1 MTLII
6 AHRGASGYKPEMTVP
21 AYELALKQNVDGF
34 ETDVRLTKD
43 LELVGIH
50 DRKTGRVAD
59 RDLIVSKSTLKDL
72 RELDFS
78 GKETNAKVMT
88 IREFLSLALDSG
100 KSLTLTIETKHVT
113 KHHGLLEHKLNE
125 LLTEYNLNRNQHD
138 RVKTILMSFNPL
150 AVLRF
155 SKLIP
160 LIPRVQLKEKS
171 YPFLHLYP
179 NPGNPEIV
187 GPGIELLLKRPD
199 LITKFK
205 DQGKK
210 IFVWT
215 VNSPQDMRFCL
226 ERGIDAIITNYPDI
240 AYQEREA
247 FLRSK

>member
-6 AHRGASGYKPEMTVP
+6 AHRGASGYKPEMTIP

-59 RDLIVSKSTLKDL
+59 RDLVVSKSTLKDL

-100 KSLTLTIETKHVT
+100 KSLTLTIETKHLT
-113 KHHGLLEHKLNE
+113 KHYGLLEHKLNE
-125 LLTEYNLNRNQHD
+125 LLTEYNLNKNQHD
-138 RVKTILMSFNPL
+138 RVKIVLMSFNPL

-155 SKLIP
+155 SKLNP
-160 LIPRVQLKEKS
+160 LIPKVQLKERS

-240 AYQEREA
+240 AYLEREA

>member
-6 AHRGASGYKPEMTVP
+6 AHRGASGYKPEMTIP

-43 LELVGIH
+43 LELVGVH

-59 RDLIVSKSTLKDL
+59 RDLVVSKSTLKEL
-72 RELDFS
+72 QELDFS
-78 GKETNAKVMT
+78 SKETKAKVMT
-88 IREFLSLALDSG
+88 IREFLSLAIDSG

-125 LLTEYNLNRNQHD
+125 LLTEFKMNANQHE
-138 RVKTILMSFNPL
+138 RVKIVLMSFNPL

-155 SKLIP
+155 SKLNP

-240 AYQEREA
+240 AYLEREA

>member
-6 AHRGASGYKPEMTVP
+6 AHRGASGYKPEMTIP

-59 RDLIVSKSTLKDL
+59 RDLVVSKSTLKEL
-72 RELDFS
+72 QELDFS
-78 GKETNAKVMT
+78 SKETKAKVMT
-88 IREFLSLALDSG
+88 IKEFLTLAFDSG
-100 KSLTLTIETKHVT
+100 KSLTLTIETKHLT
-113 KHHGLLEHKLNE
+113 KHHGLLEHKINE
-125 LLTEYNLNRNQHD
+125 LLTEFKMNANQHE
-138 RVKTILMSFNPL
+138 RVKIVLMSFNPL

-155 SKLIP
+155 SKLNP
-160 LIPRVQLKEKS
+160 LIPRVQLKERS

-187 GPGIELLLKRPD
+187 GPGIELLIKSPD

-240 AYQEREA
+240 AYLEREA
-247 FLRSK
+247 FLRSM

>member
-6 AHRGASGYKPEMTVP
+6 AHRGSSGYKPEMTIP

-50 DRKTGRVAD
+50 DRRTSRVAN
-59 RDLIVSKSTLKDL
+59 RDLVVSKSTLKEL
-72 RELDFS
+72 QELDFS
-78 GKETNAKVMT
+78 SKETKAKVMT
-88 IREFLSLALDSG
+88 IREFLSLALDSD
-100 KSLTLTIETKHVT
+100 KSLTLTLESKHIT

-125 LLTEYNLNRNQHD
+125 LLTEFNMNANQHD

-205 DQGKK
+205 DRGKK

-240 AYQEREA
+240 AYLEREA

>member
-6 AHRGASGYKPEMTVP
+6 AHRGASGYKPEITIP

-43 LELVGIH
+43 LELVGVH

-59 RDLIVSKSTLKDL
+59 RDLVVSNSTLDEL
-72 RELDFS
+72 QELDFS
-78 GKETNAKVMT
+78 SKETKAKVMT
-88 IREFLSLALDSG
+88 IREFLSLAIDSG

-113 KHHGLLEHKLNE
+113 KHHGLLEHKLNK
-125 LLTEYNLNRNQHD
+125 LLTEFKMNANQHE
-138 RVKTILMSFNPL
+138 RVKIVLMSFNPL

-155 SKLIP
+155 SKLNP

-171 YPFLHLYP
+171 YPFMHLYP

-205 DQGKK
+205 EQGKK

-226 ERGIDAIITNYPDI
+226 EQGIDAIITNYPDI
-240 AYQEREA
+240 AYLEREA

>member
-6 AHRGASGYKPEMTVP
+6 AHRGASGYKPEMTIP

-59 RDLIVSKSTLKDL
+59 RDLVVSKSTLKVL
-72 RELDFS
+72 QELDFS
-78 GKETNAKVMT
+78 SKETKAKVMT
-88 IREFLSLALDSG
+88 IREFLSLAIDSG

-113 KHHGLLEHKLNE
+113 KHHVLLEHKLNE
-125 LLTEYNLNRNQHD
+125 LLTEYNLNKNQHD
-138 RVKTILMSFNPL
+138 RVKIILMSFNPL

-155 SKLIP
+155 SKLNP
-160 LIPRVQLKEKS
+160 LIPRVQLKERS

-240 AYQEREA
+240 AYLEREA

>member
-6 AHRGASGYKPEMTVP
+6 AHRGSSGYKPEMTIP

-43 LELVGIH
+43 LELVGVH

-59 RDLIVSKSTLKDL
+59 RDLVVSKSTLKEL
-72 RELDFS
+72 QELDFS
-78 GKETNAKVMT
+78 SKETKAKVMT
-88 IREFLSLALDSG
+88 IREFLSLALDSD

-125 LLTEYNLNRNQHD
+125 LLTEYNLNKNQHD
-138 RVKTILMSFNPL
+138 RVKIVLMSFNPL

-155 SKLIP
+155 SKLNP
-160 LIPRVQLKEKS
+160 LIPRVQLKERS
-171 YPFLHLYP
+171 YPFLHFYP

-240 AYQEREA
+240 AYLEREA

>member
-6 AHRGASGYKPEMTVP
+6 AHRGASGCKPEMTIP

-43 LELVGIH
+43 LELVGVH
-50 DRKTGRVAD
+50 DRRTGRVAD
-59 RDLIVSKSTLKDL
+59 RDLVISKSTLKEL
-72 RELDFS
+72 QELDFS
-78 GKETNAKVMT
+78 SKETKAKVMT
-88 IREFLSLALDSG
+88 IREFFSLAIDSG

-125 LLTEYNLNRNQHD
+125 LLTEFKLNVNQHE
-138 RVKTILMSFNPL
+138 RVKIVLMSFNPL

-155 SKLIP
+155 SKSNP
-160 LIPRVQLKEKS
+160 LIPRVQLKEKC

-187 GPGIELLLKRPD
+187 GPGIELLLKRPE

-240 AYQEREA
+240 AYLEREA

>member
-6 AHRGASGYKPEMTVP
+6 AHRGASGYKPEMTIP

-43 LELVGIH
+43 LELVGVH

-59 RDLIVSKSTLKDL
+59 RDLVVSKSTLKEL
-72 RELDFS
+72 QELDFS
-78 GKETNAKVMT
+78 SKETKAKVMT

-100 KSLTLTIETKHVT
+100 RSLTLTIETKHVT

-125 LLTEYNLNRNQHD
+125 LLTEYNLNKNQHD
-138 RVKTILMSFNPL
+138 RVKILLMSFNPL

-155 SKLIP
+155 SKLNP
-160 LIPRVQLKEKS
+160 LVPRVQLKEKS

-187 GPGIELLLKRPD
+187 GPGIELLLKRPG

-240 AYQEREA
+240 AYLEREA

>member
-6 AHRGASGYKPEMTVP
+6 AHRGASGYKPEMTIP

-43 LELVGIH
+43 LELVGVH
-50 DRKTGRVAD
+50 DRKTGRVAE
-59 RDLIVSKSTLKDL
+59 RDLVVSKITLKDL
-72 RELDFS
+72 QELDFS
-78 GKETNAKVMT
+78 SKETKAKVMT

-100 KSLTLTIETKHVT
+100 KSLTLTIETKHIT

-138 RVKTILMSFNPL
+138 RVKIILMSFNPL

-155 SKLIP
+155 SKLNP

-240 AYQEREA
+240 AYLEREA

>member
-6 AHRGASGYKPEMTVP
+6 AHRGASGYKPEMTIS

-43 LELVGIH
+43 LEPVGVH

-59 RDLIVSKSTLKDL
+59 CDLVVSKSTLKEL
-72 RELDFS
+72 QELDFS
-78 GKETNAKVMT
+78 SKETNAKVMT
-88 IREFLSLALDSG
+88 IREFLSLAIDSG
-100 KSLTLTIETKHVT
+100 KNLTLTIETKHLT
-113 KHHGLLEHKLNE
+113 KHHGLLEHKLNN
-125 LLTEYNLNRNQHD
+125 LLTEFKMNANQHE
-138 RVKTILMSFNPL
+138 RVKIVLMSFNPL

-155 SKLIP
+155 SKLNP

-179 NPGNPEIV
+179 NPGKPEIV
-187 GPGIELLLKRPD
+187 GPGIELLLKSPD

-240 AYQEREA
+240 AYLEREA

>member
-6 AHRGASGYKPEMTVP
+6 AHRGSSGYKPEMTIP

-59 RDLIVSKSTLKDL
+59 RDLVVSKSTLK
-72 RELDFS
+72 ELQELAFS
-78 GKETNAKVMT
+78 SKETEAKVMT
-88 IREFLSLALDSG
+88 IRELLSYALDSG
-100 KSLTLTIETKHVT
+100 KSLTLTIETKHIT

-125 LLTEYNLNRNQHD
+125 LLTEFKMNANQHE
-138 RVKTILMSFNPL
+138 RVKIVLMSFNPL

-155 SKLIP
+155 SKLNP
-160 LIPRVQLKEKS
+160 LVPRVQLKEKS

-240 AYQEREA
+240 AYLEREE

>member
-6 AHRGASGYKPEMTVP
+6 AHRGASGYKPEMTIP

-43 LELVGIH
+43 LELVGVH
-50 DRKTGRVAD
+50 DRRTGRVAD
-59 RDLIVSKSTLKDL
+59 RDLVISKSTLKEL
-72 RELDFS
+72 QELDFS
-78 GKETNAKVMT
+78 SKETKAKVMT
-88 IREFLSLALDSG
+88 IREFLSLAIDSG

-125 LLTEYNLNRNQHD
+125 LLTEFKLNVNQHE
-138 RVKTILMSFNPL
+138 RVKIVLMSFNPL

-155 SKLIP
+155 SKLNP

-240 AYQEREA
+240 AYLEREA

>member
-6 AHRGASGYKPEMTVP
+6 AHRGSSGYKQEMTIP

-43 LELVGIH
+43 LELVGVH
-50 DRKTGRVAD
+50 DRRTGRVAD
-59 RDLIVSKSTLKDL
+59 RDLVISKSTLKEL
-72 RELDFS
+72 QELDFS
-78 GKETNAKVMT
+78 SKETKAKVMT
-88 IREFLSLALDSG
+88 IREFLSLAIDSG

-125 LLTEYNLNRNQHD
+125 LLTEFKLNVNQHE
-138 RVKTILMSFNPL
+138 RVKIVLMSFNPL

-155 SKLIP
+155 SKLNP

-240 AYQEREA
+240 AYLEREA

>member
-6 AHRGASGYKPEMTVP
+6 AHRGASGYKPEMTIP

-43 LELVGIH
+43 LELVGVH

-59 RDLIVSKSTLKDL
+59 RDLVVSKSTLKDL
-72 RELDFS
+72 GELDFS

-88 IREFLSLALDSG
+88 IREFLTLALDSG
-100 KSLTLTIETKHVT
+100 KSLTLTIETKHLT

-125 LLTEYNLNRNQHD
+125 LLTGFKMNANQHE
-138 RVKTILMSFNPL
+138 RVKIVLMSFNPL

-155 SKLIP
+155 SKLNP
-160 LIPRVQLKEKS
+160 LIPRVQLKERS

-226 ERGIDAIITNYPDI
+226 ELGIDAIITNYPDI
-240 AYQEREA
+240 AYLEREA

>member
-6 AHRGASGYKPEMTVP
+6 AHRGASGCKAEMTIP

-59 RDLIVSKSTLKDL
+59 RDLVVSKSTLKDIQ
-72 RELDFS
+72 ELNFS
-78 GKETNAKVMT
+78 SKETEAKVMT
-88 IREFLSLALDSG
+88 IREFLTLAIDSG
-100 KSLTLTIETKHVT
+100 KSLTLTIETKHLT

-125 LLTEYNLNRNQHD
+125 LLTEYNLNKNQHD
-138 RVKTILMSFNPL
+138 RVKIVLMSFNPL

-155 SKLIP
+155 SKLNP
-160 LIPRVQLKEKS
+160 LVPRVQLKEKS

-240 AYQEREA
+240 AYLEREA

>member
-6 AHRGASGYKPEMTVP
+6 AHRGASGYKPEMTIP
-21 AYELALKQNVDGF
+21 AYELALKQNVEGF

-43 LELVGIH
+43 LELVGVH
-50 DRKTGRVAD
+50 DRKTGRVTD
-59 RDLIVSKSTLKDL
+59 RDLVVSKSTLKEL
-72 RELDFS
+72 QELDFS
-78 GKETNAKVMT
+78 SKETKAKVMT
-88 IREFLSLALDSG
+88 LRELLSFAIDSG

-125 LLTEYNLNRNQHD
+125 LLTDYSLNKNQHE
-138 RVKTILMSFNPL
+138 RVKIVLMSFNPL
-150 AVLRF
+150 AILRF
-155 SKLIP
+155 SKLNP
-160 LIPRVQLKEKS
+160 LIPRVQLREKS
-171 YPFLHLYP
+171 YPLLHLFP

-226 ERGIDAIITNYPDI
+226 ELGIDAIITNYPDI
-240 AYQEREA
+240 AYLEREA

>member
-6 AHRGASGYKPEMTVP
+6 AHRGASGYKPEMTIP

-43 LELVGIH
+43 LELVGVH

-59 RDLIVSKSTLKDL
+59 RDLVVSKSTLKEL
-72 RELDFS
+72 QELDFS
-78 GKETNAKVMT
+78 SKETKAKVMT
-88 IREFLSLALDSG
+88 IREFLSLAIDSG

-125 LLTEYNLNRNQHD
+125 LLTEYNLNKNQHD
-138 RVKTILMSFNPL
+138 RVKIILMSFNPL

-155 SKLIP
+155 SKLNP

-179 NPGNPEIV
+179 NLGNPEIV

-205 DQGKK
+205 DHGKK

-226 ERGIDAIITNYPDI
+226 ERGIGAIITNYPDI
-240 AYQEREA
+240 AYLEREA

>member
-6 AHRGASGYKPEMTVP
+6 AHRGASGYKPEMTIP

-43 LELVGIH
+43 LELVGVH
-50 DRKTGRVAD
+50 DRKTDRVAD
-59 RDLIVSKSTLKDL
+59 RDLVVSKSTLKEL
-72 RELDFS
+72 QELDFS
-78 GKETNAKVMT
+78 SKETKAKVMT
-88 IREFLSLALDSG
+88 IREFLTLAIDSG
-100 KSLTLTIETKHVT
+100 KSLSLTIETKHIT
-113 KHHGLLEHKLNE
+113 KHHGLLESKLNE
-125 LLTEYNLNRNQHD
+125 LLTEFKLNANQHE
-138 RVKTILMSFNPL
+138 RVKIVLMSFNPL

-155 SKLIP
+155 SKLNP

-240 AYQEREA
+240 AYLEREA

>member
-1 MTLII
+1 MALII
-6 AHRGASGYKPEMTVP
+6 AHRGSSGYKPEMTSP

-50 DRKTGRVAD
+50 DRRTGRVANL
-59 RDLIVSKSTLKDL
+59 DLVVSKSTLKEL
-72 RELDFS
+72 QGLDFS
-78 GKETNAKVMT
+78 NKETKAKLMT
-88 IREFLSLALDSG
+88 IREFLTLAIDSG
-100 KSLTLTIETKHVT
+100 KTLTLTIETKHLT
-113 KHHGLLEHKLNE
+113 KHHGLLEHKLND
-125 LLTEYNLNRNQHD
+125 LLTEFNLNASQHE
-138 RVKTILMSFNPL
+138 RVKIVLMSFNPL

-155 SKLIP
+155 SKLNP

-187 GPGIELLLKRPD
+187 GPGIELLTQNPS

-205 DQGKK
+205 EQGKK

-240 AYQEREA
+240 AYLEREA

>member
-6 AHRGASGYKPEMTVP
+6 AHRGSSGYNPEMTIP

-34 ETDVRLTKD
+34 ETDIRLTKD

-50 DRKTGRVAD
+50 DRRTGRVAD
-59 RDLIVSKSTLKDL
+59 RDLVVSKSTLKEL
-72 RELDFS
+72 QELDFS
-78 GKETNAKVMT
+78 SKETKAYVMT

-100 KSLTLTIETKHVT
+100 RSLTLTIETKHLT
-113 KHHGLLEHKLNE
+113 KHHGLLEHKLND
-125 LLTEYNLNRNQHD
+125 LLTEFKMNANQHD
-138 RVKTILMSFNPL
+138 RVKIVLMSFNPL

-155 SKLIP
+155 SKLNP

-240 AYQEREA
+240 AYLEREA

>member
-6 AHRGASGYKPEMTVP
+6 AHRGASGYKPEMTIP

-43 LELVGIH
+43 IELVGVH
-50 DRKTGRVAD
+50 DRKTSRVAD
-59 RDLIVSKSTLKDL
+59 RDLVVSKSTLKEL
-72 RELDFS
+72 QELDFS
-78 GKETNAKVMT
+78 SKETKAKVMT
-88 IREFLSLALDSG
+88 IREFLSFSLDSG
-100 KSLTLTIETKHVT
+100 KSLTLTIETKHMT
-113 KHHGLLEHKLNE
+113 KHRGLLEHKLNE
-125 LLTEYNLNRNQHD
+125 LLTEFKMNANQHE
-138 RVKTILMSFNPL
+138 RVKIVLMSFNPL

-155 SKLIP
+155 SKLNP

-179 NPGNPEIV
+179 NPGNPKIV

-205 DQGKK
+205 DLGKK

-226 ERGIDAIITNYPDI
+226 EQGIDAIITNYPDI
-240 AYQEREA
+240 AYLEREA

>member
-6 AHRGASGYKPEMTVP
+6 AHRGSSGYKPEMTIP

-43 LELVGIH
+43 LELVGVH

-59 RDLIVSKSTLKDL
+59 RNLVVSKSTLKDL
-72 RELDFS
+72 QELDFS
-78 GKETNAKVMT
+78 SEETKAKVMT
-88 IREFLSLALDSG
+88 IREFLSLALDSD

-125 LLTEYNLNRNQHD
+125 LLTELKLSENRHE
-138 RVKTILMSFNPL
+138 RVKIVLMSFNPL
-150 AVLRF
+150 AVSRF
-155 SKLIP
+155 SKLNP
-160 LIPRVQLKEKS
+160 LIPRVQLKERS
-171 YPFLHLYP
+171 YPFLYVYP

-187 GPGIELLLKRPD
+187 GPGIELLTKNPS
-199 LITKFK
+199 LITRFK
-205 DQGKK
+205 EQGKK

-240 AYQEREA
+240 AYLEREA

>member
-6 AHRGASGYKPEMTVP
+6 AHRGASGYKPEMTIP

-43 LELVGIH
+43 LELVGVH
-50 DRKTGRVAD
+50 DRKTSRVAD
-59 RDLIVSKSTLKDL
+59 RDLVVSKSTLKEL
-72 RELDFS
+72 QELDFS
-78 GKETNAKVMT
+78 SEETEAKVMT
-88 IREFLSLALDSG
+88 IREFLSLAIDSG

-113 KHHGLLEHKLNE
+113 KHHGLLEHKLND
-125 LLTEYNLNRNQHD
+125 LLTELKMNANQHA
-138 RVKTILMSFNPL
+138 RVKIVLMSFNPL

-155 SKLIP
+155 SKSNP
-160 LIPRVQLKEKS
+160 LIPRVQLKEKC

-240 AYQEREA
+240 AYLEREA

>member
-6 AHRGASGYKPEMTVP
+6 AHRGASGYKPEMTIP

-43 LELVGIH
+43 LELVGVH

-59 RDLIVSKSTLKDL
+59 RDLVVSKSTLKDL
-72 RELDFS
+72 QELDFS
-78 GKETNAKVMT
+78 SKETKARVMT
-88 IREFLSLALDSG
+88 IREFLTLALDSG
-100 KSLTLTIETKHVT
+100 KSLTLTIETKHIT

-125 LLTEYNLNRNQHD
+125 LLTEFKMNANQHE
-138 RVKTILMSFNPL
+138 RVKIVLMSFNPL

-155 SKLIP
+155 SKLNP
-160 LIPRVQLKEKS
+160 LVPRVQLKERS

-240 AYQEREA
+240 AYLEREA